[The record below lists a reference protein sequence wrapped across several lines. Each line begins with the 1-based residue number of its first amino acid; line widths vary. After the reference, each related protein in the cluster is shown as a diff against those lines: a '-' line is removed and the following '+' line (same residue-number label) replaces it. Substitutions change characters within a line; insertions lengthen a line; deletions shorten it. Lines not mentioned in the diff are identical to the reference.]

1 MRFTI
6 IFLFLL
12 IVHLSCD
19 TGVPVFD
26 GQKAY
31 NNLLEQCA
39 FGPRNPGS
47 KGHSAA
53 KKYIVD
59 MVQDLA
65 DTVLLQNFSFDI
77 YGEKNSYNGT
87 NIIARY
93 NVSSPTQVLIG
104 AHWDTRPWADKDADK
119 SNNRK
124 PIIGA
129 NDGASG
135 VAVLL
140 ELARLLKLLPA
151 SIGINLVF
159 FDAEDS
165 GVSGNNESYCKGSI
179 YFSKNLPIVGIKE
192 GIILDMVGDRELS
205 LPIERNSLSFN
216 RKLVRALWDRAKE
229 LELSAFK
236 GVVGSAIY
244 DDHVP
249 LYQYAGI
256 PAIDIIDIRYPN
268 SFANYWH
275 TMDDIPQNCSAQSL
289 EQVGMLMVDYIYN
302 RKFYG
307 P

>member
-19 TGVPVFD
+19 TGIPVFD
-26 GQKAY
+26 GERSY

-47 KGHSAA
+47 KGHSLA
-53 KKYIVD
+53 KKYIIENVEE
-59 MVQDLA
+59 LA
-65 DTVLLQNFSFDI
+65 DTVLLQDFSFDI
-77 YGEKNSYNGT
+77 YGEKKSYNGT

-93 NVSSPTQVLIG
+93 NVSSPIQVLIG
-104 AHWDTRPWADKDADK
+104 AHWDTRPWADKDKDE
-119 SNNRK
+119 NNNMK

-140 ELARLLKLLPA
+140 ELARLLKISPA

-165 GVSGNNESYCKGSI
+165 GVSGNDESYCKGSI
-179 YFSKNLPIVGIKE
+179 YFSKNLPIKGIKE
-192 GIILDMVGDRELS
+192 AIILDMVCDKELS
-205 LPIERNSLSFN
+205 LPIERNSLNFHG
-216 RKLVRALWDRAKE
+216 KLVRQLWDRAKD
-229 LELSAFK
+229 LDLHAFK
-236 GVVGSAIY
+236 GVVGAAIY

-256 PAIDIIDIRYPN
+256 PSIDIIDFRYPN
-268 SFANYWH
+268 SFTNYWH
-275 TMDDIPQNCSAQSL
+275 TMNDIPENCSSQSL
-289 EQVGMLMVDYIYN
+289 EQVGVLMIDYIYN
-302 RKFYG
+302 RKFYN
-307 P
+307 

>member
-1 MRFTI
+1 MRFTVI
-6 IFLFLL
+6 FSFLF

-19 TGVPVFD
+19 TVIPVFD
-26 GQKAY
+26 GQRAY

-39 FGPRNPGS
+39 LGPRHPGS
-47 KGHSAA
+47 KGHLEA
-53 KKYIVD
+53 KKYIVEI
-59 MVQDLA
+59 VEELA
-65 DTVLLQNFSFDI
+65 DTVLLQDFSFDI
-77 YGEKNSYNGT
+77 YGEKKSYNGT

-93 NVSSPTQVLIG
+93 NISSPIQVLIG
-104 AHWDTRPWADKDADK
+104 AHWDTRPWADRDKDK
-119 SNNRK
+119 NNNRK

-140 ELARLLKLLPA
+140 ELARLLKLSPP
-151 SIGINLVF
+151 SIGVNLVF

-179 YFSKNLPIVGIKE
+179 YFSKNLPIKGIKE
-192 GIILDMVGDRELS
+192 AIILDMVGDRELS
-205 LPIERNSLSFN
+205 LPIERNSLNFHGE
-216 RKLVRALWDRAKE
+216 LVRELWDRAKDM
-229 LELSAFK
+229 ELSAFK
-236 GVVGSAIY
+236 GVVGPAIY

-249 LYQYAGI
+249 LNQYAGI
-256 PAIDIIDIRYPN
+256 PAIDIIDFRYPN

-275 TMDDIPQNCSAQSL
+275 TMDDVPENCSAQSL

-302 RKFYG
+302 RKFYS